1 MAIQCMRK
9 EQCEY
14 PDCNCSDAVKRGR
27 WKAGVDGFAPGT
39 ADVSQMHSEGDY
51 ERADPVKMQ
60 AVLNEHFG
68 AALGKNINKVNMPQR
83 IIPIMP
89 IDVVAS
95 ETSVEDM
102 VQMAIVQAAQE
113 SGFNCNSAMENF
125 LTRLLSKLI
134 V

>member
-14 PDCNCSDAVKRGR
+14 PDCNCSDAVKKGR
-27 WKAGVDGFAPGT
+27 WNTD
-39 ADVSQMHSEGDY
+39 QMHSEGDY
-51 ERADPVKMQ
+51 ERADPAKMQ

-68 AALGKNINKVNMPQR
+68 PALAPQPVSDGVPKHGTR
-83 IIPIMP
+83 VITIMP

-95 ETSVEDM
+95 ETSVEDI